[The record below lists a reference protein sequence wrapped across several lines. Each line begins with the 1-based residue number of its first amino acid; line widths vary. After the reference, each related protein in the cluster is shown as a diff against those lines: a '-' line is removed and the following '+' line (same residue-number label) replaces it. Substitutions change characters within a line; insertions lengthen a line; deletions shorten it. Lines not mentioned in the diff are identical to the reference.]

1 MMRQAALT
9 MEMPMVEPT
18 DEDNEFEA
26 AILALKTRRDLDAIK
41 PKFRTEVLIEIGSV
55 LAERRGIEPSYSS
68 NPETAA
74 TPDEAVEFING
85 LNEHRRRA
93 LYRMARDNVDAKKGS
108 G

>member
-41 PKFRTEVLIEIGSV
+41 PKFRTEILIEIGSYWQSDG
-55 LAERRGIEPSYSS
+55 ASSRRTHPILRPLPHQMKPWNLS
-68 NPETAA
+68 TA
-74 TPDEAVEFING
+74 
-85 LNEHRRRA
+85 
-93 LYRMARDNVDAKKGS
+93 
-108 G
+108 